1 MTQKWNSVPLWR
13 WHLNWI
19 RSSDVAVVR
28 AITNC
33 KIMEN
38 WLKTFASTALWRKK
52 FNKAWYS
59 PVQNF
64 GSSLKSPQ
72 WSMPSQYLSRGRQRP
87 VALHGNS
94 DILHDQTN
102 AIKFNNKTPQ
112 ALVSH
117 RMIWKMMKNQLQ
129 REKLF
134 RSGYKLREY
143 KLNGACTHNYKLII
157 NYYDYSINIT
167 RLHAF

>member
-1 MTQKWNSVPLWR
+1 MTQKWNPVPLWR

-19 RSSDVAVVR
+19 RSSDVSIIR

-38 WLKTFASTALWRKK
+38 WLKFSPELGGSWPPDRE
-52 FNKAWYS
+52 NL

-72 WSMPSQYLSRGRQRP
+72 WSMPSQYLSRGRHSPDDLQE
-87 VALHGNS
+87 NS
-94 DILHDQTN
+94 DILHDRAS

-112 ALVSH
+112 ATVSH
-117 RMIWKMMKNQLQ
+117 RMIWEMMKNQLQ

-134 RSGYKLREY
+134 RYGYKLREHQ
-143 KLNGACTHNYKLII
+143 LNGACTHNYKLII
-157 NYYDYSINIT
+157 NYYDYSINFT